1 MRTPIINSILGVEE
15 LENIDG
21 NVYLNR
27 DQLNLI
33 ETTLNSQDEE
43 IKKQSNKLHQEE
55 KKASEFEESIIDF
68 CKKCKGA
75 EYSEFDSHF
84 TLSIPLDYW
93 NQLLKDEEF
102 KNSFKGRGFRVSQ
115 GNLII
120 NHDDIKLFV

>member
-21 NVYLNR
+21 NVYLNQ

-33 ETTLNSQDEE
+33 ETTLNSQNEE
-43 IKKQSNKLHQEE
+43 IKKQLNELHQEE

-75 EYSEFDSHF
+75 EYSEFESHF

-102 KNSFKGRGFRVSQ
+102 KDSVKGRGFSVSE
-115 GNLII
+115 GKLIVT
-120 NHDDIKLFV
+120 HDDIKLFV